1 MEPHGQARGPQRR
14 YPTTPTGAETI
25 RRATTKASSGHPPGG
40 EIRRSRVMM
49 RRKISNQSYA
59 FLHGQGRGLLRR
71 RMKENSSSNFGWVIV
86 GISFVILALT
96 YGVWYSFSVFFVALL
111 REFGWSRSTG
121 AGAFSL
127 FIVIQSV
134 VGPFAGAMVDRLG
147 PRAVILS
154 GSLLLG
160 AGLALSSMIQT
171 WWQFYLFFGVITA
184 VGLGTTGWI
193 ANSTIVQQWFQEKR
207 GLAVGIISAGIG
219 VGILICT
226 PVAQYLIN
234 RVGWRTT
241 YLIMACVVPLVNSSM
256 AMPFLKRPPH
266 VSPLQPAEKT
276 PSHTAI
282 TSSWILDKEWASR
295 SWTVKDAMATK
306 QFWLLTFS
314 FFVTGISTQ
323 SILTHHVVFF
333 VDKGLEPLRA
343 SYIVGMLGIV
353 SMGGKIL
360 WGMMSDRKGRE
371 VTCFVG
377 VVCAVCGLVS
387 LITYNSSTLPVLPYS
402 YAFFFGMGY
411 AAAAVLPPII
421 TADFFAGR
429 SYGGIFGAIMVL
441 NGLGGALGAW
451 LAGFI
456 HDHLHSYLLVFIIMI
471 ACFLAAGYAIWVVA
485 PRKFVVVAGKRL

>member
-1 MEPHGQARGPQRR
+1 ME
-14 YPTTPTGAETI
+14 E
-25 RRATTKASSGHPPGG
+25 K
-40 EIRRSRVMM
+40 
-49 RRKISNQSYA
+49 
-59 FLHGQGRGLLRR
+59 
-71 RMKENSSSNFGWVIV
+71 SSSSSAWVIV
-86 GISFVILALT
+86 GISFIILALT

-127 FIVIQSV
+127 FIIIQSV
-134 VGPFAGAMVDRLG
+134 VGPFAGSMVDRLG

-160 AGLALSSMIQT
+160 TGLAVSSTIQT
-171 WWQFYLFFGVITA
+171 WWQFYLSFGVITA
-184 VGLGTTGWI
+184 TGLGTTGWI

-234 RVGWRTT
+234 KVGWRTT

-256 AMPFLKRPPH
+256 AVPFLKRPPH
-266 VSPLQPAEKT
+266 VSPLHPAEKT
-276 PSHTAI
+276 LSHAAVD
-282 TSSWILDKEWASR
+282 SSWILDKEWASR
-295 SWTVKDAMATK
+295 SWTVKDAMGTK
-306 QFWLLTFS
+306 QFWLLTLS

-343 SYIVGMLGIV
+343 SYLVGMLGIV

-371 VTCFVG
+371 ETYFVG
-377 VVCAVCGLVS
+377 VFCAVCGLVS
-387 LITYNSSTLPVLPYS
+387 LITYHFVAHPVLSYT

-411 AAAAVLPPII
+411 AVTAVLPAIV

-429 SYGGIFGAIMVL
+429 SYGGIFGTIMVL

-456 HDHLHSYLLVFIIMI
+456 HDRLHSYLSVFIIMI

-485 PRKFVVVAGKRL
+485 PRKFVVVPGRRSPRRKSV

>member
-1 MEPHGQARGPQRR
+1 
-14 YPTTPTGAETI
+14 
-25 RRATTKASSGHPPGG
+25 
-40 EIRRSRVMM
+40 M
-49 RRKISNQSYA
+49 REKSFSY
-59 FLHGQGRGLLRR
+59 
-71 RMKENSSSNFGWVIV
+71 FGWVIV

-160 AGLALSSMIQT
+160 TGLALSSTIQT
-171 WWQFYLFFGVITA
+171 WWQFYIFFGVITA
-184 VGLGTTGWI
+184 TGLGTTGWI

-207 GLAVGIISAGIG
+207 GLAVGVISAGIG
-219 VGILICT
+219 AGILICT
-226 PVAQYLIN
+226 PLAQYFIS

-241 YLIMACVVPLVNSSM
+241 YLIMACVVPLINGSM
-256 AMPFLKRPPH
+256 AIPFLKRPPH
-266 VSPLQPAEKT
+266 VSPACSSEARPPQAAT
-276 PSHTAI
+276 DD
-282 TSSWILDKEWASR
+282 SWILNKEWASR
-295 SWTVKDAMATK
+295 SWTIKEAMATK

-323 SILTHHVVFF
+323 SILTHQVAFF

-343 SYIVGMLGIV
+343 SYIVGMLGMV
-353 SMGGKIL
+353 SMAGKIF

-371 VTCFVG
+371 ETYFVG
-377 VVCAVCGLVS
+377 IFCAVCGLVS
-387 LITYNSSTLPVLPYS
+387 LITYHFLAAPVLPYT

-411 AAAAVLPPII
+411 AVVAVLPAIVS
-421 TADFFAGR
+421 ADFFAGR
-429 SYGGIFGAIMVL
+429 SFGGIFGAIMVL
-441 NGLGGALGAW
+441 NGLGGAIGAW

-456 HDHLHSYLLVFIIMI
+456 HDHLHSYFSVFIIMI
-471 ACFLAAGYAIWVVA
+471 ACFLAAGHAIWVAA
-485 PRKFVVVAGKRL
+485 PRKFVVVPGRRIRGEKRLK